1 MNMPKAM
8 ARNPAQVL
16 TPTTLAG
23 VWITVTLAISQPS
36 PGCQNALLD
45 PDAPDDQNQVDGRK

>member
-16 TPTTLAG
+16 MPTPPAG
-23 VWITVTLAISQPS
+23 VGITVTLAISQPS
-36 PGCQNALLD
+36 PRYQNALLD